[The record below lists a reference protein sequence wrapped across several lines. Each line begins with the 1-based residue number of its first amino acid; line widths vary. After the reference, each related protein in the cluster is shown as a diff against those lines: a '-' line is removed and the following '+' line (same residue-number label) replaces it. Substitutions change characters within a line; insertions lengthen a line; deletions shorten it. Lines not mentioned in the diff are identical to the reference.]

1 MATTSSGASH
11 AATASRHVGRSSPVT
26 AGRRGWLSIS
36 GKHLLA
42 LFIHVLLLSCLAGC
56 ELSQSNRTQ
65 ISVSL
70 TADGKTQ
77 HVNVPAGSTVN
88 QALQQAG
95 IAPGDLDKSTPP
107 FYTVLNNGD
116 SIKLTRVQEKFQTET
131 QTIPFDRQIVR
142 NESLPEG
149 QQRLVQPGVNGQQ
162 EVTYRSILEDGVETS
177 RTVVKTVV
185 LQEAVS
191 EIMMVG
197 AQSSFAPLPI
207 PGKIAYLAGGNA
219 WIMDT
224 STANRTL
231 LVNSGDLDGRIFA
244 LSPDG
249 SYLLFTRKSKKP
261 ADQQINTLWVVST
274 KSASPNP
281 IWLNAANVVHFA
293 DWFPNTPNTVAYS
306 TVEPRAT
313 APGWQANNDLYK
325 VSIGG
330 QPQKILDANS
340 GGVYGWWG
348 ISFAFSPD
356 GRLAYSRPDGIG
368 LVSQG
373 GGYLSPLLDIT
384 PLQTHSDWAWTP
396 GISWGGDGK
405 TLYFVNHASAPAP
418 VTDEES
424 PFFDLEAT
432 SLSNDTTV
440 DLTQQVGMFA
450 YPSASPVRQNG
461 QEKAYQ
467 LAYLQ
472 AIFPD
477 QSETSRYRLVAMD
490 RDGSN
495 RRILFPPADSVG
507 LEPQTPVW
515 APQPIPAQVGDFLAI
530 VYQGNL
536 WLLDS
541 GSGQAYQVT
550 GDGLI
555 SMIDWK

>member
-1 MATTSSGASH
+1 MLSS
-11 AATASRHVGRSSPVT
+11 
-26 AGRRGWLSIS
+26 
-36 GKHLLA
+36 
-42 LFIHVLLLSCLAGC
+42 CQ
-56 ELSQSNRTQ
+56 LSQAGRTQ
-65 ISVSL
+65 ISITI

-77 HVNVPAGSTVN
+77 QYDVASGSTVL

-95 IAPGDLDKSTPP
+95 ITPGDLDKSDPP
-107 FYTVLNNGD
+107 FYTVLSSGD
-116 SIKLTRVQEKFQTET
+116 SIRLTRVKDEFTTET
-131 QTIPFDRQIVR
+131 QTIPFDQQVVR

-149 QQRLVQPGVNGQQ
+149 QQRLVQAGVNGQ
-162 EVTYRSILEDGVETS
+162 EEITYQRVFEDGVETS
-177 RTVVKTVV
+177 KTVVKTVI
-185 LQEAVS
+185 LQNPVP

-231 LVNSGDLDGRIFA
+231 LVNTGDLDGRIFA

-274 KSASPNP
+274 KSSTPNP

-293 DWFPNTPNTVAYS
+293 AWSPTSPRTVFFS
-306 TVEPRAT
+306 TVEPRNT

-325 VSIGG
+325 VNIGG
-330 QPQKILDANS
+330 QPQKIMDANS

-348 ISFAFSPD
+348 MSFAMSPD
-356 GRLAYSRPDGIG
+356 GRIAYARPDGIG
-368 LVSQG
+368 IVMQNG
-373 GGYLSPLLDIT
+373 GFLAPLLGVT
-384 PLQTHSDWAWTP
+384 PLETHSDWAWVP
-396 GISWGGDGK
+396 SIVWGGDGK
-405 TLYFVNHASAPAP
+405 TIYFVNHASAPAP
-418 VTDEES
+418 VTPEES
-424 PFFDLEAT
+424 PYFDLEAT
-432 SLSNDTTV
+432 SMVSNFTV
-440 DLTQQVGMFA
+440 DMSQNVGMFA
-450 YPSASPVRQNG
+450 YPSASPVRMNG

-467 LAYLQ
+467 VAYLQ

-477 QSETSRYRLVAMD
+477 QSQTSRYRVVVMD

-495 RRILFPPADSVG
+495 RRVVFPSADSTG
-507 LEPQTPVW
+507 IEPQTPVW
-515 APQPIPAQVGDFLAI
+515 APEPIQGQSGDFLAL

-536 WLLDS
+536 WLVDT
-541 GSGQAYQVT
+541 GNGQAYQIT

-555 SMIDWK
+555 TTIDWK